1 MKKVIKSLKSNDS
14 IFLLGCNMPRIK
26 NAKFN
31 GGQLMSW
38 ESMQCETGYNYITSL
53 TCTETGLDKNATDFR
68 CCK

>member
-1 MKKVIKSLKSNDS
+1 
-14 IFLLGCNMPRIK
+14 MPRIK